1 LGLSHEQET
10 RLTLKME
17 LKGEV
22 FSAMRA
28 IPSALFLICFGLSN
42 TLSAQVSSPYTISG
56 DLRDEAGQPLPGA
69 SVCALQTNGRVVN
82 VRDKVCAESDPQGKF
97 VINLTTSGSYQVVA
111 EKMSEGYMPPY
122 LPFYKDPK
130 TSIPE
135 VVLSGEHASASVSV
149 TLGPRSGLITGKVI
163 DEATDLPVRDFVVWT
178 WQARDV
184 NARTHQVVKGQSGRF
199 RIFASPVSFRMRVVS
214 EGYEDWVM
222 GGGVLTSLAGSRK
235 GPGSMLVRTGGNAEF
250 AVYLKKKNPSPI
262 DSAADAKRLPAPVQL
277 SPQDNQIFDV
287 FPRNTK
293 LEWNPVA
300 GAVAYAVEIESCW
313 PRSQEE
319 QKRLPDDGEC
329 INPAPYEE
337 KFGLVGSTY
346 EFFFKGAQPGR
357 WRVWAMDKDHR
368 PGIKS
373 PWRRFI
379 YTK

>member
-1 LGLSHEQET
+1 
-10 RLTLKME
+10 
-17 LKGEV
+17 
-22 FSAMRA
+22 MRA
-28 IPSALFLICFGLSN
+28 ILPALILICLPLAN
-42 TLSAQVSSPYTISG
+42 TISAQVSSPYTISG
-56 DLRDEAGQPLPGA
+56 DLRDEAGQVFPGA

-82 VRDKVCAESDPQGKF
+82 VRDKVCVESDAQGKF
-97 VINLTTSGSYQVVA
+97 VINLTASGSYQVVA
-111 EKMSEGYMPPY
+111 EKLSEGYMPPY

-130 TSIPE
+130 TPILE
-135 VVLSGEHASASVSV
+135 VALSGEHTNASVSV
-149 TLGPRSGLITGKVI
+149 KIGPKSGLITGRVI

-199 RIFASPVSFRMRVVS
+199 RIFASPVSFSMRVVS

-222 GGGVLTSLAGSRK
+222 VGGVLTSLAGSRK
-235 GPGSMLVRTGGNAEF
+235 GPGSLLVRSGVNAEF
-250 AVYLKKKNPSPI
+250 AVYLKRKNPSPI

-293 LEWNPVA
+293 LEWNLVT

-313 PRSQEE
+313 RRSQEV

-337 KFGLVGSTY
+337 KFGLHETTY

-357 WRVWAMDKDHR
+357 WRVWAIDKDHK
-368 PGIKS
+368 PGIRS